1 MKTSRVGRL
10 LWILALCAL
19 INLSG
24 APPVDAGAS
33 RTRPGGQSGS
43 SAPSRASGRATYGY
57 SHGRSGHHGYHHGY
71 RSHGYY
77 GHAGHY
83 GHYGYPWYPYW
94 GWYYPAW
101 GAYPRVTLRVAGTA
115 PAAIETDVRPK
126 KATVLLDGEFA
137 GQARDYNGTWDLLWL
152 DPGEHVVEF
161 QAEGYKTLR
170 QHVRVA
176 AGGYV
181 RLHSRLEKGDGLD
194 SRSTTAPPAAP
205 EPEVQPPAS
214 RSSAP
219 ETFETRMGTM
229 RTGLLKLSVSPPDAA
244 VYLDGEF
251 LARAD
256 ELARLHGALPVAL
269 GEHTLEVVRP
279 GYVGDSRRI
288 VIEDGQPVRIEV
300 GLQRGER

>member
-1 MKTSRVGRL
+1 METDRVRRL
-10 LWILALCAL
+10 LSILALCVL
-19 INLSG
+19 ITLAG
-24 APPVDAGAS
+24 APRIEAGAA
-33 RTRPGGQSGS
+33 RTRPGSQSGS
-43 SAPSRASGRATYGY
+43 SAPTRASGRATYGY
-57 SHGRSGHHGYHHGY
+57 SHGHGSY
-71 RSHGYY
+71 GYY
-77 GHAGHY
+77 GHS
-83 GHYGYPWYPYW
+83 GHYGYPWYPHW
-94 GWYYPAW
+94 GWYYPGW
-101 GAYPRVTLRVAGTA
+101 GAYPRVSLRVAGTA

-161 QAEGYKTLR
+161 QAQGYKTLR
-170 QHVRVA
+170 QHVRLGP
-176 AGGYV
+176 GGYV

-194 SRSTTAPPAAP
+194 SRSTTAPPATP
-205 EPEVQPPAS
+205 EPEVAQRAS
-214 RSSAP
+214 RPLPA

-229 RTGLLKLSVSPPDAA
+229 RSGLLKLSVSPPDAA

-288 VIEDGQPVRIEV
+288 VVEDGRPLRIEI
-300 GLQRGER
+300 GLQREER